1 MSGKELTK
9 ILSNNKSAEAFR
21 TIREVAEVIDVP
33 QHVLRFWESK
43 FRQVDPLK
51 RGGGR
56 RYYRPDDVILIKK
69 IKQLLY
75 DDGYTIKGVQ
85 KLLNESKNKNVVVN
99 KSPLKTVSKTDT
111 DGSESS
117 EDRDQLIELLKDLQ
131 ELKRIILSS
140 S

>member
-9 ILSNNKSAEAFR
+9 NLSNNKSAEAFR

-111 DGSESS
+111 DSSESS

>member
-9 ILSNNKSAEAFR
+9 NLSNNKSAEAFR

-99 KSPLKTVSKTDT
+99 KSTLKTVSKTDT
-111 DGSESS
+111 DSSESS